1 MTPTVKR
8 EAHCA
13 TSGPDQTAQ
22 LTPGKYTNAT
32 IEVGSDG
39 RITSIVSGNQ
49 VLYDLPQECA
59 PVASAAN
66 DVNNDGT
73 PDLVV
78 EGEGCVSVDLNGDG
92 SYRVGLQLSSDFE
105 CGAEGLKLSATA
117 GGLDGTA
124 FGFTVVDGAITQ
136 LPSALVTAVQSSDS
150 SVSVETDVNGRVN
163 ITLGREGSS
172 TAAGKVKYTGFVRG
186 QCGGLYIG
194 FVYVSE
200 GNTYVT
206 YATGAASSE
215 TQTAPDV
222 ATAINVLDN
231 LTVSDCGS

>member
-66 DVNNDGT
+66 YVNNDGI

-117 GGLDGTA
+117 GGLDGSA

-215 TQTAPDV
+215 TLTAPDV

-231 LTVSDCGS
+231 LTVSDCGP

>member
-1 MTPTVKR
+1 M
-8 EAHCA
+8 
-13 TSGPDQTAQ
+13 
-22 LTPGKYTNAT
+22 
-32 IEVGSDG
+32 
-39 RITSIVSGNQ
+39 
-49 VLYDLPQECA
+49 
-59 PVASAAN
+59 
-66 DVNNDGT
+66 
-73 PDLVV
+73 
-78 EGEGCVSVDLNGDG
+78 
-92 SYRVGLQLSSDFE
+92 
-105 CGAEGLKLSATA
+105 KLSATA

-215 TQTAPDV
+215 TLTAPDV
-222 ATAINVLDN
+222 ATAINALDN
-231 LTVSDCGS
+231 LTVSDCGP

>member
-215 TQTAPDV
+215 TQTAPDG

>member
-66 DVNNDGT
+66 DVNNDGI

-117 GGLDGTA
+117 GGLDGSA
-124 FGFTVVDGAITQ
+124 FGLVVADGRLTQ
-136 LPSALVTAVQSSDS
+136 LPQALVTRVTSSDDS
-150 SVSVETDVNGRVN
+150 ISVSTNVTGVVDL
-163 ITLGREGSS
+163 TLARQGSS
-172 TAAGKVKYTGFVRG
+172 AAAGKVKYTGFVRG
-186 QCGGLYIG
+186 NCGGLYIG
-194 FVYVSE
+194 FVYVSD
-200 GNTYVT
+200 GSTFIT
-206 YATGAASSE
+206 YATGAATSE
-215 TQTAPDV
+215 TITAPDV
-222 ATAINVLDN
+222 ATAVNMLDS
-231 LTVSDCGS
+231 LTVNDCGA

>member
-32 IEVGSDG
+32 IEVGNDG

-66 DVNNDGT
+66 DVNNDGI
-73 PDLVV
+73 PDFVV

-222 ATAINVLDN
+222 ATAINALDN
-231 LTVSDCGS
+231 LTVSDCGP

>member
-13 TSGPDQTAQ
+13 TSGPDQAAQ
-22 LTPGKYTNAT
+22 LTPGRYTNAT

-66 DVNNDGT
+66 DVNNDGI
-73 PDLVV
+73 PDFVV

-105 CGAEGLKLSATA
+105 CGAEGLKLSAAA

-150 SVSVETDVNGRVN
+150 SVNVETDVNGRVN
-163 ITLGREGSS
+163 ITLGRDGSS

-231 LTVSDCGS
+231 LTVSDCGP

>member
-32 IEVGSDG
+32 IEVGNDG

-66 DVNNDGT
+66 DVNNDGI
-73 PDLVV
+73 PDFVV

-231 LTVSDCGS
+231 LTVSDCGP

>member
-66 DVNNDGT
+66 DVNNDGI

-124 FGFTVVDGAITQ
+124 FGFTVVDGAITR

-231 LTVSDCGS
+231 LTVSDCGP

>member
-13 TSGPDQTAQ
+13 TSSPDQAAQ
-22 LTPGKYTNAT
+22 LTPGRYTNAT

-215 TQTAPDV
+215 TLTAPDV
-222 ATAINVLDN
+222 ATAINALDN
-231 LTVSDCGS
+231 LTVSDCGP

>member
-49 VLYDLPQECA
+49 VLYDLPLECA

-215 TQTAPDV
+215 TLTAPDV
-222 ATAINVLDN
+222 ATAINALDN
-231 LTVSDCGS
+231 LTVSDCGP

>member
-231 LTVSDCGS
+231 MTVSDCGP

>member
-32 IEVGSDG
+32 IEVGNDG

-66 DVNNDGT
+66 DVNNDGI
-73 PDLVV
+73 PDFVV

-105 CGAEGLKLSATA
+105 CGAEGLKLSAAA

-150 SVSVETDVNGRVN
+150 SVNVETDVNGRVN

-215 TQTAPDV
+215 TLTAPDV
-222 ATAINVLDN
+222 ATAINALDN
-231 LTVSDCGS
+231 LTVSDCGP

>member
-231 LTVSDCGS
+231 LTVSDCGP

>member
-13 TSGPDQTAQ
+13 TSSPDQAVQ
-22 LTPGKYTNAT
+22 LTPGRYTNAT
-32 IEVGSDG
+32 IEVGSEG

-59 PVASAAN
+59 PVAGAVN
-66 DVNNDGT
+66 DLNNDGI
-73 PDLVV
+73 PDLIV

-124 FGFTVVDGAITQ
+124 FGFTVVDGAITR

-186 QCGGLYIG
+186 QCGGLYVG

-231 LTVSDCGS
+231 LTVSDCGP